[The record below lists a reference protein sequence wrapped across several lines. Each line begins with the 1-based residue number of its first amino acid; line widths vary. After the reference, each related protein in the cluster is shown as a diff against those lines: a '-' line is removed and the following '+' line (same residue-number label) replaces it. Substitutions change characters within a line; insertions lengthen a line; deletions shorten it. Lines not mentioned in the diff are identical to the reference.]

1 MRKRSKGIR
10 TPVVVVVASVAAL
23 AGFFAYAL
31 WGKSNETTRA
41 DNATSQGQAVQADA
55 KTLAQGIQRA
65 CAAKVPEVAQYC
77 ARAKEVIEQ
86 SPIPGPEG
94 KAGPSGPPGPSGPS
108 GPPGPSGRPG
118 ATVTGPPGKPG
129 SPGADSTVAGP
140 SGRPGG
146 DSTVAGP
153 SGPPGPSGA
162 PGSPGAD
169 STVPGP
175 SGAPGRDGEDGTSI
189 VTITCTSRRPA
200 TFVFTFSDGTQQS
213 VACTAPVTT
222 ETPPAN

>member
-10 TPVVVVVASVAAL
+10 TPIVVVVASVAAL

-31 WGKSNETTRA
+31 WGKSHEATRA
-41 DNATSQGQAVQADA
+41 DNATVQGQAVQADA

-77 ARAKEVIEQ
+77 ARAKEVIAQ

-94 KAGPSGPPGPSGPS
+94 KAGPAGPVGPSGPPGPSGPS
-108 GPPGPSGRPG
+108 GKPG

-129 SPGADSTVAGP
+129 T
-140 SGRPGG
+140 
-146 DSTVAGP
+146 
-153 SGPPGPSGA
+153 
-162 PGSPGAD
+162 PGAD

-175 SGAPGRDGEDGTSI
+175 SGQPGDDSTVPGPVGPSGPPGADSTVPGPVGPSGPPGANGADGTSI
-189 VTITCTSRRPA
+189 VTVACTSRRPA
-200 TFVFTFSDGTQQS
+200 TFVFTFSDGTQQT
-213 VACTAPVTT
+213 VACTTPVPT
-222 ETPPAN
+222 ETPSGN